1 MRYYKTLIFASK
13 QDKDLEVLFLDIHI
27 KNLVMEFNKNRA
39 IDNMSATIKD
49 GELVSLLGPSGCG
62 KSTTLMLLAG
72 LYKPTSGQI
81 LFGDEDVTNVE
92 AEDRG
97 IGMVFQNY
105 ALYPHL
111 SVLKNI
117 MFPLK
122 MQKIPKEE
130 AKKRAL
136 EVAQLVEIDHLI
148 DRKPGQLS
156 GGQQQRVAIA
166 RALVK
171 KPKVLL
177 LDEPLSN
184 LDARLRLEMREE
196 IRRIQLE
203 VGITAIFVTH
213 DQEEAMS
220 ISDRVMLMHGG
231 IIQQESKPQ
240 EMYKKP
246 VNEFVAKFIG
256 SPPINMIE
264 HDGYK
269 VGMRPEDLYL
279 TDSNDGIVS
288 GELIHLETI
297 GRDTLIKVKS
307 GENMLRALVGA
318 DTVVAIGDKVNLGIK
333 EADKHYF
340 DLTTG
345 ERVERR
351 EDS

>member
-1 MRYYKTLIFASK
+1 M
-13 QDKDLEVLFLDIHI
+13 DIHI
-27 KNLVMEFNKNRA
+27 KDLVMEFSGNRA
-39 IDNMSATIKD
+39 IDNMSATIKE

-62 KSTTLMLLAG
+62 KSTTLMLIAG
-72 LYKPTSGQI
+72 LYQPTSGQI
-81 LFGDEDVTNVE
+81 LFGDEDVTRVE

-122 MQKIPKEE
+122 MQKVPKEE

-136 EVAQLVEIDHLI
+136 EVAKLVEIDHLI

-220 ISDRVMLMHGG
+220 ISDKVMLMNGG

-240 EMYKKP
+240 EMYKRP

-256 SPPINMIE
+256 TPPINMIE
-264 HDGYK
+264 HDGYNI
-269 VGMRPEDLYL
+269 GMRPEDLYL
-279 TDSNDGIVS
+279 TTKEDAIVS

-307 GENMLRALVGA
+307 EEHTLRALVEA
-318 DTVVAIGDKVNLGIK
+318 ETNVAIGDVVNLGIK
-333 EADKHYF
+333 EMNKHYF
-340 DLTTG
+340 DLKTG
-345 ERVERR
+345 VRVEV
-351 EDS
+351 EENSQ

>member
-1 MRYYKTLIFASK
+1 M
-13 QDKDLEVLFLDIHI
+13 DIHI
-27 KNLVMEFNKNRA
+27 KDLVMEFNGTRA
-39 IDNMSATIKD
+39 IDNMSATIKE

-72 LYKPTSGQI
+72 LYKPTAGQI
-81 LFGDEDVTNVE
+81 LFGDEDVTNIE

-111 SVLKNI
+111 TVLKNI

-122 MQKIPKEE
+122 MQKVPKKE
-130 AKKRAL
+130 AQERAL
-136 EVAQLVEIDHLI
+136 EVAKLVEIDHLI

-220 ISDRVMLMHGG
+220 ISDKVMLMNSG

-240 EMYKKP
+240 DMYKKP
-246 VNEFVAKFIG
+246 INEFVAKFIG
-256 SPPINMIE
+256 SPPINMVE
-264 HDGYK
+264 HKDYNL
-269 VGMRPEDLYL
+269 GMRPEDLYL
-279 TDSNDGIVS
+279 TTKEESIIS
-288 GELIHLETI
+288 GKLIHLETV
-297 GRDTLIKVKS
+297 GRDTLIRVRV
-307 GENMLRALVGA
+307 GEDKTIRALIDPNA
-318 DTVVAIGDKVNLGIK
+318 TVAIGDVVYLGI
-333 EADKHYF
+333 EEDDKHF
-340 DLTTG
+340 FNKETGVRMESKEDL
-345 ERVERR
+345 
-351 EDS
+351 